1 MNRRIDEIKELI
13 KQRGVE
19 YYLQE
24 ENGFFAI
31 GYGDMVD
38 VIGMLDNKEPVGD
51 LRNMQHGDILIRP
64 ADNGWVVLTRF
75 DGETLRHVYQAD
87 PSSLGVS
94 RAFYHLIQ
102 LHFAAQLQSKY
113 RGGVSLNVEERGTDK
128 ENINN
133 E

>member
-31 GYGDMVD
+31 GYADMID
-38 VIGMLDNKEPVGD
+38 VIETLDNKESIGD

-64 ADNGWVVLTRF
+64 AKNGWVVLTCF
-75 DGETLRHVYQAD
+75 DGETLRHVYQA
-87 PSSLGVS
+87 PSGFSWRTHSGS
-94 RAFYHLIQ
+94 P
-102 LHFAAQLQSKY
+102 
-113 RGGVSLNVEERGTDK
+113 
-128 ENINN
+128 
-133 E
+133 